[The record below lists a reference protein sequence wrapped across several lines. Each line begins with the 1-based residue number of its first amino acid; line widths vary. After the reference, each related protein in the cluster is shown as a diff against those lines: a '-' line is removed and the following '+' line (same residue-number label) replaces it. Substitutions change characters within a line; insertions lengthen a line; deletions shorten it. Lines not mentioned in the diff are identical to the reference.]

1 MQRKYTVLRLVLL
14 ASISLAGSAMAQQQP
29 PADQTTPNQ
38 ATPDQA
44 APVAAPPSATTS
56 PDATPG
62 PDTGRKSAQ
71 EEIVVTGSRVRRK
84 DLTTPA
90 PVTVISREQ
99 IATSSQPTI
108 GSFLQQLPEQGG
120 ALNTNVNNGGDGST
134 QINLRDLG
142 SQRTLVLVDGKRMVA
157 SGVGS
162 GSAPVVDLNSIP
174 TAAVERVEILKD
186 GGSAVYGSD
195 AIAGVV
201 NIITRK
207 RMDGVEL
214 NAYSGVS
221 QPWGDARVYDI
232 NALAGAQSEKGSFMF
247 GAGYYDQ
254 KSFFAGNRG
263 WAANALSWDFPTAKE
278 GKSGSPTTPKVRVNA
293 LDPSTCSGV
302 SPLCAS
308 LLSTFG
314 AGKKNFIFDPAHSK
328 AGALYAQDWRVRDPN
343 LDFYNYQS
351 VNYLVTPSERIS
363 LFGNGEYR
371 LADFARTYLQATYVQ
386 RTASYLIAPEPFS
399 TVNAGVKLDKDN
411 PFNPF
416 KVDLPSVQRRLTD
429 LPGRSTAYDASTYRV
444 VLGTDGTVGS
454 VAGPLSGW
462 FWDTSV
468 NYGRTYATSTNYGF
482 LNTQKTAPGL
492 GPGMTDATGAHCTD
506 TTGAVIPDCIPV
518 NLLGPP
524 GTITPDMANQ
534 LGAYAGTNSTLWQL
548 FTVGASLSGEL
559 FSVAADRPAALALGY
574 EFRKEFGYFQ
584 YNPILAA
591 GWDSDT
597 GSPGPA
603 DTRGGFHVNEGFAE
617 LVVPVINHAPLAE
630 NVEVTGAVRGFNYN
644 TFGSDY
650 TYKLGARYSPIR
662 DVTLRATYSTAFRA
676 PNILELYQGL
686 AAGNFESSN
695 DPCANTHGDVGLAT
709 RCNGA
714 PGTAGGAG
722 TANNGVTVAQINSA
736 NGGTATL
743 QPEKA
748 KIGTIGLVFEPQ
760 MVRGFT
766 LTTDFWRISMRQ
778 LIGNYG
784 TQFILNKCYGA
795 AGFTQDLSFCN
806 LVTREDSTKEVSK
819 VIDANVN
826 IGEQLTTGIDL
837 GAQYS
842 LPTDVGRFLFR
853 FNGTYLIKND
863 YTGPGGIY
871 IKGAGNYDGQG
882 VVSASGSTNFNPRV
896 KFNTGVN
903 YFLGGFSA
911 GLLARFIGPLTE
923 CAPDGGLVNGS
934 NTGPGFCYQ
943 NKDRSGVDE
952 NGRTMPYPEHN
963 VSANWTWDALA
974 SYRLTSPAGV
984 STLALGVRNLANQR
998 PPRLYNA
1005 FLSYADPD
1013 YDFVGRY
1020 IYGRVEHRF

>member
-1 MQRKYTVLRLVLL
+1 MRWKYKVLQLAAL
-14 ASISLAGSAMAQQQP
+14 ASVAISGAAIGQT
-29 PADQTTPNQ
+29 PADQATPNQ
-38 ATPDQA
+38 PQDQA
-44 APVAAPPSATTS
+44 NPAAPQAAVPSA
-56 PDATPG
+56 DATSG
-62 PDTGRKSAQ
+62 PDSGRKSAQ

-99 IATSSQPTI
+99 IVSSSAPTI
-108 GSFLQQLPEQGG
+108 GDFLQQLPEQGG
-120 ALNTNVNNGGDGST
+120 ALNTNVNNGGDGTT
-134 QINLRDLG
+134 QVNLRDLG
-142 SQRTLVLVDGKRMVA
+142 AQRTLVLVDGKRMVP
-157 SGVGS
+157 SGTGQ
-162 GSAPVVDLNSIP
+162 GSAPVVDLNTIP

-214 NAYSGVS
+214 SAYSGIS
-221 QPWGDARVYDI
+221 QPWGDAQAYDI
-232 NALAGAQSEKGSFMF
+232 NALAGVQSEKGSFMF

-254 KSFFAGNRG
+254 RAFFAGTRG
-263 WAANALSWDFPTAKE
+263 WAANALSWDYPTATE

-302 SPLCAS
+302 SPLCAAF
-308 LLSTFG
+308 LSTFG
-314 AGKKNFIFDPAHSK
+314 AGKKNFIYDPQHSK
-328 AGALYAQDWRVRDPN
+328 PGVSYVQDWRVRDAN
-343 LDFYNYQS
+343 LDFFNYQS

-371 LADFARTYLQATYVQ
+371 LADFARTYMQATYVQ
-386 RTASYLIAPEPFS
+386 RSSSYLIAPEPFA
-399 TVNAGVKLDKDN
+399 TANVGIPVDKDN
-411 PFNPF
+411 PYNPF
-416 KVDLPSVQRRLTD
+416 KINLPSVQRRLTD
-429 LPGRSTAYDASTYRV
+429 LAGRSSAFDATTYRV
-444 VLGTDGTVGS
+444 VLGMDGTVPS
-454 VAGPLSGW
+454 FAGPVSGW
-462 FWDTSV
+462 FWDLSV
-468 NYGRTYATSTNYGF
+468 NYGRTYATDTNSGF

-492 GPGMTDATGAHCTD
+492 GPGVVDSTGAHCVD
-506 TTGAVIPDCIPV
+506 SSGAVLPDCTPV
-518 NLLGPP
+518 NLLGAP
-524 GTITPDMANQ
+524 GTITPAMASQ
-534 LGAYAGTNSTLWQL
+534 LGAYVGSNTVLWQL
-548 FTVGASLSGEL
+548 FTVGANLSGEL
-559 FSVAADRPAALALGY
+559 FSLAADRPAALAVGY
-574 EFRKEFGYFQ
+574 EFRKEYGFFQ
-584 YNPILAA
+584 YQPILAA

-603 DTRGGFHVNEGFAE
+603 DVRGGFHVNEGFAE
-617 LVVPVINHAPLAE
+617 LVVPVINHVPFAE
-630 NVEVTGAVRGFNYN
+630 NVEVTGAIRAFNYN

-650 TYKLGARYSPIR
+650 TYKFGARYSPIR
-662 DVTLRATYSTAFRA
+662 DVTIRGTYSTAFRA
-676 PNILELYQGL
+676 PNVLELYQGL

-695 DPCANTHGDVGLAT
+695 DPCANTHGDAGLAA

-714 PGTAGGAG
+714 PGAAGGPG
-722 TANNGVTVAQINSA
+722 TADNGVTVAQINSA
-736 NGGTATL
+736 NGGTPTL

-760 MVRGFT
+760 VLRGFT
-766 LTTDFWRISMRQ
+766 LTTDFYRISMRQ

-784 TQFILNKCYGA
+784 TQFIVNKCYGA
-795 AGFTQDLSFCN
+795 AGFVQDTSFCG
-806 LVTREDSTKEVSK
+806 LITREPTTKEVTR
-819 VIDANVN
+819 VVDANVN

-842 LPTDVGRFLFR
+842 LPTDFGRLTFR
-853 FNGTYLIKND
+853 FDGTYLIKMD

-903 YFLGGFSA
+903 YGLGGFSA
-911 GLLARFIGPLTE
+911 GLLARFIGPFTE

-943 NKDRSGVDE
+943 NQQRTGVDDA
-952 NGRTMPYPEHN
+952 GRQMPYPEHS
-963 VSANWTWDALA
+963 VSANWRWDAMA
-974 SYRLTSPAGV
+974 SYRLASPAGL

-998 PPRLYNA
+998 PPRVYNA

-1013 YDFVGRY
+1013 YDFVGRF
-1020 IYGRVEHRF
+1020 IYGRVEHKF

>member
-1 MQRKYTVLRLVLL
+1 MQWEYKVLRLAAL
-14 ASISLAGSAMAQQQP
+14 ASFALAGAALGQTP
-29 PADQTTPNQ
+29 PADQTTPAQTQTGQ
-38 ATPDQA
+38 AN
-44 APVAAPPSATTS
+44 PVPAPPPATAT

-62 PDTGRKSAQ
+62 PDTGRKTAQ

-99 IATSSQPTI
+99 IMSSSQPTI
-108 GSFLQQLPEQGG
+108 GAFLQQLPEQGG

-174 TAAVERVEILKD
+174 TSAVERVEILKD

-207 RMDGVEL
+207 RMDGVEM
-214 NAYSGVS
+214 NAYTGVS
-221 QPWGDARVYDI
+221 QPWGDARVYDV
-232 NALAGAQSEKGSFMF
+232 NLLAGAQGEKGSFMI

-254 KSFFAGNRG
+254 HSFFAGNRG
-263 WAANALSWDFPTAKE
+263 WAANALSWDYPTFTE
-278 GKSGSPTTPKVRVNA
+278 GRSGSPTTPNVRVNA
-293 LDPSTCSGV
+293 LNPATCSSV
-302 SPLCAS
+302 SALCSQMLA
-308 LLSTFG
+308 TFG
-314 AGKKNFIFDPAHSK
+314 PGKKNFILDPQHSK
-328 AGALYAQDWRVRDPN
+328 PGASYVQDWRVRDAN
-343 LDFYNYQS
+343 LDFYNYQA
-351 VNYLVTPSERIS
+351 VNYLVTPAERIS

-386 RTASYLIAPEPFS
+386 RNSSYLIAPEPFA
-399 TVNAGVKLDKDN
+399 TVNADVSVAADN
-411 PFNPF
+411 PYNPF
-416 KVDLPSVQRRLTD
+416 KIELPSVQRRLTD
-429 LPGRSTAYDASTYRV
+429 LPGRSTGYDASTYRV
-444 VLGTDGTVGS
+444 VLGTDGTLGS
-454 VAGPLSGW
+454 VVTPLSGW
-462 FWDTSV
+462 FWDASI

-482 LNTQKTAPGL
+482 LNTQKTGPGL
-492 GPGMTDATGAHCTD
+492 GPGLVDSTGAHCTD
-506 TTGAVIPDCIPV
+506 NGGGIIEGCTPV

-524 GTITPDMANQ
+524 GSINTDMANQ
-534 LGAYAGTNSTLWQL
+534 MGAYAGTNSTLWQL
-548 FTVGASLSGEL
+548 FTVGASVSGEL
-559 FSVAADRPAALALGY
+559 FSVAADRPAALAIGY

-603 DTRGGFHVNEGFAE
+603 DTRGGFHVNEGYAE
-617 LVVPVINHAPLAE
+617 LVVPVINHVPFAE
-630 NVEVTGAVRGFNYN
+630 NLELQGAIRAFNYN
-644 TFGSDY
+644 TFGSDF
-650 TYKLGARYSPIR
+650 TYKLGGRWSPVR
-662 DVTLRATYSTAFRA
+662 DITFRGTYSTAFRA

-695 DPCANTHGDVGLAT
+695 DPCANTHGDTGLQQ
-709 RCNGA
+709 RCNTA
-714 PGTAGGAG
+714 PVSGGGAG
-722 TANNGVTVAQINSA
+722 TADNGVTVAQINSA

-748 KIGTIGLVFEPQ
+748 KIGTVGVVFEPQ
-760 MVRGFT
+760 MFRGFT
-766 LTTDFWRISMRQ
+766 LTTDFWRISMRS

-795 AGFTQDLSFCN
+795 PGVPQDTSFCS
-806 LVTREDSTKEVSK
+806 LVEREPSTKEVSQ
-819 VIDANVN
+819 VTDANVN
-826 IGEQLTTGIDL
+826 IGSQLTSGIDL

-842 LPTDVGRFLFR
+842 LPTDYGRFLFR
-853 FNGTYLIKND
+853 FVGTYLIKND
-863 YTGPGGIY
+863 YEGPGGIY

-882 VVSASGSTNFNPRV
+882 VVSSSGSTNFNPRV

-903 YFLGGFSA
+903 YSLAGFSA
-911 GLLARFIGPLTE
+911 GLLARFIGPMTE

-943 NKDRSGVDE
+943 NQQRSGVDE
-952 NGRTMPYPEHN
+952 DGRTMPYPSHD
-963 VSANWTWDALA
+963 VSANWTFDAMA
-974 SYRLTSPAGV
+974 SYRLASPIGA

-998 PPRLYNA
+998 PPRLYNS

-1013 YDFVGRY
+1013 YDFIGRY
-1020 IYGRVEHRF
+1020 FYGRIEHRF